1 VGKKLETLQTKLD
14 EFTKD
19 SEEME
24 KKIMEEVKEIK
35 ETFKLLI

>member
-1 VGKKLETLQTKLD
+1 VGKKLENLQTQLN
-14 EFTKD
+14 EFTKE

>member
-1 VGKKLETLQTKLD
+1 MGKNLETFQTKLD
-14 EFTKD
+14 ELTKD

>member
-1 VGKKLETLQTKLD
+1 VGKKLETLQGRLD
-14 EFTKD
+14 EFTKE